1 MVSSA
6 STHSTSP
13 MNVEDYCES
22 DNDSD
27 TNESPDTVMETF
39 ANSPSIISTPTPT
52 PITTTKSPIPPSA
65 DPQLLQKTLKD
76 ALRAASLQRQNVMQK
91 KPRITHT
98 PQKSQS
104 STKSRNNHNNHNQG
118 SSSSASE
125 ISTANLE
132 QLNALLPFML
142 QGLSGSN
149 NNNIKNEIKDEI
161 SVTTDSTNRI
171 LYQMPQGVVYASK
184 TSENPSRNNISNPFI
199 NQSSNNNNNSND
211 DNPLSQLFQFPI
223 GLQQILATAALTQL
237 AEAQASMKG

>member
-1 MVSSA
+1 
-6 STHSTSP
+6 
-13 MNVEDYCES
+13 
-22 DNDSD
+22 
-27 TNESPDTVMETF
+27 METF
-39 ANSPSIISTPTPT
+39 ANSPSIISTLTPT

-104 STKSRNNHNNHNQG
+104 SSKSRNHHNNNHQG

-142 QGLSGSN
+142 QD
-149 NNNIKNEIKDEI
+149 EIKDEI
-161 SVTTDSTNRI
+161 SATTDSTNRI

-184 TSENPSRNNISNPFI
+184 TSENPSSNNSDSESGNNISNAFI
-199 NQSSNNNNNSND
+199 NQSSNNNSND

>member
-1 MVSSA
+1 
-6 STHSTSP
+6 
-13 MNVEDYCES
+13 
-22 DNDSD
+22 
-27 TNESPDTVMETF
+27 METF
-39 ANSPSIISTPTPT
+39 ANSPSIISTLTPT

-104 STKSRNNHNNHNQG
+104 SSKSRNHHNNNHQG

-142 QGLSGSN
+142 QG
-149 NNNIKNEIKDEI
+149 
-161 SVTTDSTNRI
+161 
-171 LYQMPQGVVYASK
+171 
-184 TSENPSRNNISNPFI
+184 NNISNAFI
-199 NQSSNNNNNSND
+199 NQSSNNNSND